1 MDAIGFSTVSPEKNR
16 HSATAPQRHS
26 GGLVER
32 SPETKI
38 LHHLPPAVV
47 DQQEE
52 PGDADAPNLGP
63 KGRLSDGTVWW
74 SHVWL
79 QDALFL
85 VFRKKQRERDRCFY
99 WKPTIML
106 LPTGCDVLAAI
117 MLGGGHGKCKL
128 VVLRTCFPSQKHRCL
143 EPPPRPYI
151 LWCGQPNVVRY
162 QKGGEAEK
170 MQVTNCW
177 PPFPFPLSQR
187 AWCIPDGSPEYSLT
201 GPCLGGSEL
210 TCFTHIIPSFLLP
223 YSF

>member
-1 MDAIGFSTVSPEKNR
+1 M
-16 HSATAPQRHS
+16 
-26 GGLVER
+26 ER

-162 QKGGEAEK
+162 QKGGGGRKNASHK
-170 MQVTNCW
+170 LLTPLPISTVTTCLVYSW
-177 PPFPFPLSQR
+177 
-187 AWCIPDGSPEYSLT
+187 WIPWIFFDGAMP
-201 GPCLGGSEL
+201 GGSEL
-210 TCFTHIIPSFLLP
+210 TCFTHIIPWFLLP